1 MTENEKLF
9 EEFLEEYLENVKKKL
24 PDSYR
29 AKQLKAGGLIADL
42 VYKFET
48 DFLKEPFMKAIE
60 KEDKNDIRKMPIHNL
75 ICDECGKPINKGTR
89 VGGSFVLISKS
100 MAGTKLLCPEHIMDD
115 EKKRLCGLF
124 KEKVIEIAQKKKSKP
139 LDLLKAIKE
148 IETRRW

>member
-29 AKQLKAGGLIADL
+29 AKQLKAGGLLAAL

-60 KEDKNDIRKMPIHNL
+60 KLKKE
-75 ICDECGKPINKGTR
+75 
-89 VGGSFVLISKS
+89 
-100 MAGTKLLCPEHIMDD
+100 A
-115 EKKRLCGLF
+115 EKK
-124 KEKVIEIAQKKKSKP
+124 
-139 LDLLKAIKE
+139 
-148 IETRRW
+148 